1 MGEDECRGLICDRKS
16 EEESLQ
22 GVVRPAVTG
31 RWLVNQKDRWSS

>member
-22 GVVRPAVTG
+22 TVVRPAVYDSTMVG
-31 RWLVNQKDRWSS
+31 LS